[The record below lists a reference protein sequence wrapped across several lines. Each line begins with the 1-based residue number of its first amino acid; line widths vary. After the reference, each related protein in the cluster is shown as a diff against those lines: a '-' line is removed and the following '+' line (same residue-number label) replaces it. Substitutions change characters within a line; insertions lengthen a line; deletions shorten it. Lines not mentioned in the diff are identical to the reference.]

1 MFPKDDIY
9 TIPLPG
15 SNLVFTRYL
24 YLKDEVKLSL
34 LISVLNKHTDA
45 IFWAYEL
52 FYSGFQLE
60 MFQLIWTIYY
70 DFFATLNP
78 SFEVYLLKKQ
88 IEILSTNAN
97 ANTLIS
103 AIIQDLCIREYNTD
117 IFKLRQITKM
127 FEVTPDYSND
137 IYPKTLKEVTN
148 QIKIWGEKKDY
159 ASIGYYILS
168 HNTQFDLFE
177 ILLSLDVH
185 SRVLK
190 GFSKTIQNA
199 TDMSISHKIIG
210 LVKILTHLMDIDKDK
225 SYVESKKYIRVKPH
239 DIIMYDTINDTD
251 TDTINDTDTDTNIL
265 TYKVLQTACICGID
279 DLKYL
284 SLFHLERYTTKKL
297 QEIYNEHWLY
307 HASFSPIWKQRIQ
320 LYRGYVDYTNQT
332 VQFINDEWLESF
344 YDNFGYEPDEQPL
357 WVKNRVLMD
366 IENVNDWTHFETK
379 HGTHNK
385 VIIDRDILSELSIEK
400 IVYL

>member
-60 MFQLIWTIYY
+60 MFQLLWTIYY

-88 IEILSTNAN
+88 IEILSTSSNAN
-97 ANTLIS
+97 ANVNTLIS

-127 FEVTPDYSND
+127 FEVTPDYSNETYP
-137 IYPKTLKEVTN
+137 YPKTLKAVTN
-148 QIKIWGEKKDY
+148 QIKLWGEKRDY

-177 ILLSLDVH
+177 ILLSLNVH

-190 GFSKTIQNA
+190 GFPKIIQNA
-199 TDMSISHKIIG
+199 TDMSISQKIIG

-225 SYVESKKYIRVKPH
+225 SYVESKKYIRVEPH
-239 DIIMYDTINDTD
+239 DILVYDTINDT
-251 TDTINDTDTDTNIL
+251 INDTNTNIL
-265 TYKVLQTACICGID
+265 TYKVLQIACICGID

-307 HASFSPIWKQRIQ
+307 HASLIIQ
-320 LYRGYVDYTNQT
+320 LKQSN
-332 VQFINDEWLESF
+332 L
-344 YDNFGYEPDEQPL
+344 
-357 WVKNRVLMD
+357 
-366 IENVNDWTHFETK
+366 
-379 HGTHNK
+379 
-385 VIIDRDILSELSIEK
+385 
-400 IVYL
+400 

>member
-127 FEVTPDYSND
+127 FEVTPEYSNENPN
-137 IYPKTLKEVTN
+137 PKTLKEVTN
-148 QIKIWGEKKDY
+148 QIKIWGAKRDY

-190 GFSKTIQNA
+190 GFPKTIQNA
-199 TDMSISHKIIG
+199 TDMSICHKIIG

-251 TDTINDTDTDTNIL
+251 TNTNIL

-332 VQFINDEWLESF
+332 VVFINDEWLESF

-366 IENVNDWTHFETK
+366 IENVNDLTHFETK

>member
-9 TIPLPG
+9 TIPLTG

-88 IEILSTNAN
+88 TEILSTSSNLNTNAN
-97 ANTLIS
+97 VNTLIS

-127 FEVTPDYSND
+127 FEVTPDYSNETC
-137 IYPKTLKEVTN
+137 PKTLKAVTN
-148 QIKIWGEKKDY
+148 QIKIWGAKGDY
-159 ASIGYYILS
+159 AGVGYYILS

-177 ILLSLDVH
+177 ILLSLDAH

-225 SYVESKKYIRVKPH
+225 SYVESKKYIRVEPH
-239 DIIMYDTINDTD
+239 DIIIYDTINDTD
-251 TDTINDTDTDTNIL
+251 TNIRP
-265 TYKVLQTACICGID
+265 YKVLQTACICGID

-297 QEIYNEHWLY
+297 QEIYNENWLY
-307 HASFSPIWKQRIQ
+307 HAAFSPIWKQRIQ
-320 LYRGYVDYTNQT
+320 LYKGYVDYTNET
-332 VQFINDEWLESF
+332 VHFINDEWLESF